1 MGKKIVVLGG
11 GTGGLVVANRL
22 SKSLS
27 KDNEI
32 VLVDK
37 EKNHLFN
44 PSLLW
49 VMVGW
54 RDHLKIQKPLSLL
67 QKKGIKFLNSEV
79 SKIDFENRKVFT
91 SEEDFTFDYLV
102 TALGASTYP
111 DRQKGFQEAA
121 YNLYDLSLS
130 LIHI

>member
-22 SKSLS
+22 SRSLS
-27 KDNEI
+27 GDNEI

-54 RDHLKIQKPLSLL
+54 RDHQKIQKPLSLL
-67 QKKGIKFLNSEV
+67 QKKGIRFLNSVV

-91 SEEDFTFDYLV
+91 LEEDFTFDYLV
-102 TALGASTYP
+102 TALGGEHLP
-111 DRQKGFQEAA
+111 
-121 YNLYDLSLS
+121 
-130 LIHI
+130 